1 MLKTPTTKGY
11 YSGNM
16 TRVKDISIRFL
27 LITLILVTSF
37 AYSQTATIE
46 DYIDQ
51 ATKNSPLL
59 KDLNNQALINKLD
72 SALILANYKPQV
84 GFNSTGTYAPVIRGF
99 GYDEALSNGKT
110 FNALLTVNQSLLGK
124 ARMNNDILGL
134 NLLTDS
140 IHNAVRLSQQDLR
153 KTISSQYITTYA
165 SQIQAG
171 FGKEVHDLLMDEN
184 EILKKLIRANVYKQ
198 TDYLSF
204 LITLN
209 QQEIQLK
216 QDQMAYLNNLA
227 TLNYLSGMQG
237 TDSVKLSEPK
247 LNLQAAEQTN
257 QSIFLKQYQ
266 LDSLRIENSRRVIDL
281 NYKPRVG
288 VYADAGYN
296 SSFILDAYKNFGLS
310 AGFTVSVPIYDGHQK
325 KLQYNKLDLQEQTRG
340 NYRDYYLRQY
350 NRQLAQLKQQ
360 LQQSESLFSKI
371 KEQIKFTESLMNVDR
386 KLLQTGDI
394 LISDYISAIR
404 NYLDAQ
410 NALRQTMVT
419 RLELINQ
426 SNYWNQ

>member
-1 MLKTPTTKGY
+1 MRK
-11 YSGNM
+11 
-16 TRVKDISIRFL
+16 VKDIYILCL
-27 LITLILVTSF
+27 LTSLILVTSF
-37 AYSQTATIE
+37 AHSQTATID
-46 DYIDQ
+46 DYIEQ
-51 ATKNSPLL
+51 ATRNSPLL
-59 KDLNNQALINKLD
+59 KDLNNQVLINKLD
-72 SALILANYKPQV
+72 SAIILANYKPQV

-110 FNALLTVNQSLLGK
+110 FSALVTVNQSLSGK
-124 ARMNNDILGL
+124 NRMNNDILGL
-134 NLLTDS
+134 SLLTDS
-140 IHNAVRLSQQDLR
+140 IHNAIRLSQQDLR
-153 KTISSQYITTYA
+153 KTIISQYITTYA
-165 SQIQAG
+165 SQLQAG
-171 FGKEVHDLLMDEN
+171 FGKDVYNLLKNED
-184 EILKKLIRANVYKQ
+184 EILKKLTRANVYKQ

-204 LITLN
+204 LVTLN

-227 TLNYLSGMQG
+227 TLNYLSGIRG
-237 TDSVKLSEPK
+237 TDSVKLFEPK
-247 LNLQAAEQTN
+247 LNLQVAEQTN

-266 LDSLRIENSRRVIDL
+266 LDSLRIENSRHVIDL
-281 NYKPRVG
+281 NYKPQVG

-296 SSFILDAYKNFGLS
+296 SSFILDAYKNFGFS

-325 KLQYNKLDLQEQTRG
+325 KLQYSKLDLQERTRS

-350 NRQLAQLKQQ
+350 SQQLAQLRQQ

-371 KEQIKFTESLMNVDR
+371 KEQIKFTEGLMKVDS

-394 LISDYISAIR
+394 LISDYILAIR

-410 NALRQTMVT
+410 NALRQTNIT

-426 SNYWNQ
+426 LNYWNQ